1 MEIMGVGTRTVWT
14 AMAVGAS
21 DSAERS
27 MRRAAMRNSALRR
40 SEPAKLGPS
49 PIEGLGASVD
59 VRM

>member
-1 MEIMGVGTRTVWT
+1 
-14 AMAVGAS
+14 MAVGAS

-27 MRRAAMRNSALRR
+27 MRRAAMRNAALRR

>member
-27 MRRAAMRNSALRR
+27 MRRAAMRNAALRR